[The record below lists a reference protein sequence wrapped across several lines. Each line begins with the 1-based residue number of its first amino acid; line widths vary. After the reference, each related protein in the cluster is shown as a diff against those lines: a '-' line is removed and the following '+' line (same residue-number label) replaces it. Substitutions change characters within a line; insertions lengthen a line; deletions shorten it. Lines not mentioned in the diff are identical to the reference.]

1 MREHASR
8 PRTGSLDGSVSKN
21 ESRAATLR
29 QGVEARG
36 RHALAVAE
44 AVPLPGWST
53 PLAVATLAMLVVQSL
68 DHRYVRGN
76 LTLSLIVSLALAL
89 LFVALY
95 SALRSPDWRLMRAK
109 YRPATALLIGILAAN
124 TLLHAALAVPHLVQ
138 ANRYGTDA
146 GAATDCA
153 TQMFLRNQNPYANL
167 HMLVCLDKHHLAFNQ
182 TTPKSAGNFKKF
194 VTFAAPDPKTIG
206 YQMWLWYGKDLA
218 REQAD
223 KHYPYHYAAPEFE
236 DRFNYPGGA
245 ILFGMIGWVF
255 GTRDLV
261 TLYLS
266 CAVIASLWIY
276 SQAERRI
283 RRAVGLLLLA
293 DLPLFVDSS
302 YGTTD
307 VLYASLLVL
316 YWYVR
321 ERALTAG
328 LILGL
333 AAATRQQVWFFLPFL
348 LYLGWRTGGWGDL
361 HRRLWPAVT
370 VFLACNITFIVQSPG
385 DWVSGVL
392 GPMRD
397 PLFAQGVG
405 LVAMAIAVFKQHP
418 GVPLIYTVFEALAFV
433 GLFRL
438 YMRRCLTAPGMAM
451 ILPLI
456 PIALGWRSLHTY
468 FVVMPLLAIAVLA
481 CPERGAAAGDQA
493 AERPLSPES
502 PTIRLLSLRG

>member
-8 PRTGSLDGSVSKN
+8 PLSGLPEGSASHNGSRLGSI
-21 ESRAATLR
+21 R
-29 QGVEARG
+29 QGVAVRA
-36 RHALAVAE
+36 RHALAIAE

-53 PLAVATLAMLVVQSL
+53 PLAVASLAMLVVQSF

-76 LTLSLIVSLALAL
+76 LIWSLVVSLALAV
-89 LFVALY
+89 LFAALY
-95 SALRSPDWRLMRAK
+95 SAIAYPDRRLVRAK
-109 YRPATALLIGILAAN
+109 HRPATAVLIGILAAN
-124 TLLHAALAVPHLVQ
+124 TLLHAALVVPHLVQ

-182 TTPKSAGNFKKF
+182 TTPKSAGQFKPF
-194 VTFAAPDPKTIG
+194 VTFAVPDPARIG
-206 YQMWLWYGKDLA
+206 YLMWYWYGEDLK

-236 DRFNYPGGA
+236 ERFNYPGGA
-245 ILFGMIGWVF
+245 ILFGMIGWIF

-266 CAVIASLWIY
+266 CAVIASIWIY
-276 SQAERRI
+276 RRAERRI

-316 YWYVR
+316 YWYMR
-321 ERALTAG
+321 DRAIAAG

-361 HRRLWPAVT
+361 HRRLWPAVA
-370 VFLACNITFIVQSPG
+370 VFLACNITFIAQSPG

-405 LVAMAIAVFKQHP
+405 LVALAIAVFKQHP
-418 GVPLIYTVFEALAFV
+418 GVPLIYTVFEALAFL

-438 YMRRCLTAPGMAM
+438 YMRRCLTAPGLAM

-481 CPERGAAAGDQA
+481 CPERGPVAAEQAG
-493 AERPLSPES
+493 ERPLGPES